1 MWRRTI
7 YQLRVLQ
14 EARLYSSFLALA
26 ATFMFAHSASAASAA
41 YGSSAVAP
49 TIYSK
54 NWWYNVAYPV
64 VGNPPSNATI
74 TTVYYSWSYS
84 YPRPT
89 GLLVYLCNNTGSKC
103 WNVTSFGSGSINM
116 SGEAIPAN
124 QSLRL
129 YSRVNGTGTM
139 SPLYG
144 GSTNVTVNYVY

>member
-1 MWRRTI
+1 MKLKKW
-7 YQLRVLQ
+7 
-14 EARLYSSFLALA
+14 LYSSFFALA
-26 ATFMFAHSASAASAA
+26 ATLMFAHSASAASGA
-41 YGSSAVAP
+41 YGSSAAAP

-84 YPRPT
+84 YPRPS
-89 GLLVYLCNNTGSKC
+89 GLLVYLCNNTGSNC
-103 WNVTSFGSGSINM
+103 RDVTNFASGSV
-116 SGEAIPAN
+116 SFAGDGVLAN

-129 YSRVNGTGTM
+129 FSRVNGTGTM